1 MPCQIKP
8 LLWEYEDVSK
18 TLSIH
23 NQMSYDLC
31 LFIKLFAVGD
41 KSNINVPY
49 VANAKINNVV
59 GTETYAD
66 STTRNKWKMHFCMK
80 KKTSKYIMRNLCNT
94 EEL

>member
-1 MPCQIKP
+1 
-8 LLWEYEDVSK
+8 
-18 TLSIH
+18 
-23 NQMSYDLC
+23 MSYDLC

-80 KKTSKYIMRNLCNT
+80 KKQVNTLWETYVILKNCNQGDKMIFGST
-94 EEL
+94 QLIARLDI